1 MPSAR
6 YDNIDQFVIETVFK
20 DNGAV
25 KGFTILEQK
34 QRQVI
39 QNNKKVA
46 TSNRE
51 VANSGFAL
59 GKAFKFFASYFAAKD
74 ILQTVVAMDSL
85 NASFA
90 SLAGSAE
97 AGANEM
103 NFLRQES
110 ERLGLDFQSV
120 AKSYKG
126 LFAAGQGAGLSKD
139 FIHSLFGNLMQA
151 GVALQSDKQSLA
163 GALLAIEQMIS
174 KGAISMQELR
184 QQLGNALPGAMQIA
198 AKSMGVTTAQL
209 EKMLS
214 KGMDSVTFLKAFNTE
229 LSKQYGNKWQKGA
242 ESLNA
247 ELNRL
252 NNALFD
258 LKVSLAQGGV
268 ISAISN
274 GIQLVTKTLQF
285 LSKNIS
291 DIAIIIAA
299 TFLPSLVK
307 AIPLLDLFFLN
318 IKSGMGIMAAFRFA
332 VIASLPAMKGFA
344 VSAWAMVAP
353 FLKIYLAL
361 KLVIE
366 AIKALKG
373 EENWFSKLGEAIA
386 NFWHHGSFEDE
397 TYEERMK
404 RLKIWQKTA
413 TSKGE
418 MKPVMPAA
426 PVAASRLDN
435 KSAVT
440 SETSNSR
447 TVNQDI
453 KIIVNGAQSAEN
465 TAEAV
470 KQKIANEIALGVMS

>member
-1 MPSAR
+1 MPNVR

-34 QRQVI
+34 QKQVI

-46 TSNRE
+46 ASNRE

-59 GKAFKFFASYFAAKD
+59 GKAFKFFASYFAVKD
-74 ILQTVVAMDSL
+74 ILKTVVVMDSL
-85 NASFA
+85 SASFA

-103 NFLRQES
+103 KFLRE
-110 ERLGLDFQSV
+110 EADRLGLDFQSV

-126 LFAAGQGAGLSKD
+126 LFAAGQGAGFSKD
-139 FIHSLFGNLMQA
+139 FIHSLFGNVMQA
-151 GVALQSDKQSLA
+151 GVALQSDKQSLS

-174 KGAISMQELR
+174 KGKISMQELR

-214 KGMDSVTFLKAFNTE
+214 KGMDSVKFLKAFNSE
-229 LSKQYGNKWQKGA
+229 LNKQYGNKWQKGA
-242 ESLNA
+242 KSLNS

-268 ISAISN
+268 IDALTK
-274 GIQLVTKTLQF
+274 GIQIATKTLQF
-285 LSKNIS
+285 LGDNIS
-291 DIAIIIAA
+291 DVVIIITA
-299 TFLPSLVK
+299 TFIPSLAR

-332 VIASLPAMKGFA
+332 IIASIPAVKGFA
-344 VSAWAMVAP
+344 ISAWAMVAP
-353 FLKIYLAL
+353 FLKIYLIL

-386 NFWHHGSFEDE
+386 NFWHHGSFKDE
-397 TYEERMK
+397 TAEERMQ
-404 RLKIWQKTA
+404 RLKIMQQA
-413 TSKGE
+413 AISRGE
-418 MKPVMPAA
+418 IKPVTPAA
-426 PVAASRLDN
+426 PLAQSNN
-435 KSAVT
+435 K
-440 SETSNSR
+440 
-447 TVNQDI
+447 TVNQQI
-453 KIIVNGAQSAEN
+453 QINVNGAQSAKN
-465 TAEAV
+465 TAAEV
-470 KQKIANEIALGVMS
+470 EQRIRNQIALGVMS